1 MNRPKPTLIFRLIH
15 LDNLNVCL
23 RRNGLYA
30 PKHEPDDGLPYKP
43 IHNTDIQSERNVTH
57 IPLGPKGTIHDY
69 VPFYLGPRPPMLL
82 QLHTGRVLGY
92 GEGQEPLIYLISSV
106 KQVEKSQAKFVFSD
120 GHGIA
125 LYTEWFDNPSSLDDL
140 DWEAIYSRSWRSTVN
155 DMDRQRRK
163 QAEFLVH
170 KFFPWDII
178 KLIIVLNSK
187 IESKIESI
195 LSQFDDSMNK
205 KIKADKTLY
214 Y

>member
-1 MNRPKPTLIFRLIH
+1 M
-15 LDNLNVCL
+15 
-23 RRNGLYA
+23 YA

-82 QLHTGRVLGY
+82 QLHTGRVPGY

-120 GHGIA
+120 GHGVA
-125 LYTEWFDNPSSLDDL
+125 RETKWFDNPSSLDDL
-140 DWEAIYSRSWRSTVN
+140 DWEAIYSYYWEKRE
-155 DMDRQRRK
+155 DDKDHQRRK

-170 KFFPWDII
+170 KFLPWDII
-178 KLIIVLNSK
+178 ESIVVLNLN
-187 IESKIESI
+187 IESKVKSI
-195 LSQFDDSMNK
+195 LSQFNDSMNK